1 MSYENY
7 EELKVNHY
15 NYLMDN
21 YIEIIMNLVDFSN
34 INNILPFK
42 LKLGI
47 NYLKEYILNNRLT
60 LLDNGLNYLLNN
72 KEVIMNFDV
81 NNLDQLDEDD
91 DDNVSIKQCVNNLK
105 KDNKLK
111 NEDSELLDIIID
123 IKNNT
128 KNLDNNKRGLIK
140 KYFEIIISI
149 LEELKLILN

>member
-47 NYLKEYILNNRLT
+47 NYLKDYILNNRLT

-91 DDNVSIKQCVNNLK
+91 NDNVSIKQCVNNLK